1 MIWLK
6 TLLFTLI
13 APGTVTVLMPYLLL
27 SSRRVTEIPAWGAL
41 RFLGLLPLLIGFG
54 IYLWC
59 AYDFAAKGRGTP
71 APIDPPKQLVRSGLY
86 RFTRNPMYVGIMLI
100 LLGEAIFFASTTLL
114 LYAGAVFLG
123 FNAFIL
129 FYEEPA
135 LRRLFGESYSCYCAE
150 VPRWILNFKHYRST
164 NIFFC

>member
-6 TLLFTLI
+6 TLLFTFI
-13 APGTVTVLMPYLLL
+13 APGTVTVLLPYLLL
-27 SSRRVTEIPAWGAL
+27 SSGQGGNSPEWGML
-41 RFLGLLPLLIGFG
+41 RFFGLAPLFVGFG

-100 LLGEAIFFASTTLL
+100 LLGEAICFASATLCF
-114 LYAGAVFLG
+114 YAAVVFLG
-123 FNAFIL
+123 FNGFII
-129 FYEEPA
+129 FYEEPT
-135 LRRLFGESYSCYCAE
+135 LRRLFGESYLRYCAE
-150 VPRWILNFKHYRST
+150 VSRWIPKRW
-164 NIFFC
+164 

>member
-13 APGTVTVLMPYLLL
+13 APGTVTVFVPYLLL
-27 SSRRVTEIPAWGAL
+27 SSRHAAKAAGVW

-71 APIDPPKQLVRSGLY
+71 APIDPPKQLVHSGLY
-86 RFTRNPMYVGIMLI
+86 RFTRNPMYVGITLI
-100 LLGEAIFFASTTLL
+100 LLGEAIFFSSGV
-114 LYAGAVFLG
+114 LYFYAAAVFVG
-123 FNAFIL
+123 FNAFII

-135 LRRLFGESYSCYCAE
+135 LRRLFGESYVRYCAE
-150 VPRWILNFKHYRST
+150 VPRWLLKWK
-164 NIFFC
+164 

>member
-6 TLLFTLI
+6 TLLFTI
-13 APGTVTVLMPYLLL
+13 VAPGTVTVLLPYLFF
-27 SSRRVTEIPAWGAL
+27 STRRTVEIPAWEAL
-41 RFLGLLPLLIGFG
+41 RFIGLAPLLIGFG

-100 LLGEAIFFASTTLL
+100 LLGEAIFFSSATLL
-114 LYAGAVFLG
+114 FYASVVFLG
-123 FNAFIL
+123 FNAFIF
-129 FYEEPA
+129 FYEEPV
-135 LRRLFGESYSCYCAE
+135 LRRLFGESYARYCAE
-150 VPRWILNFKHYRST
+150 VPRWIWK
-164 NIFFC
+164 